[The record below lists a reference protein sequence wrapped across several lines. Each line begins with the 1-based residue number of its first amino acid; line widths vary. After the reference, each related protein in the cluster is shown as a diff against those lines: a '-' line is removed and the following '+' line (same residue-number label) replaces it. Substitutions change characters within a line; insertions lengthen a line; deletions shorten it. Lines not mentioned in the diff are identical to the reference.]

1 MVLIYQTDSGT
12 EFECRC
18 HCCSHRKRNERVH
31 RSLIEI
37 GQFASGWI
45 WCFARQWNVGMFRNP
60 QRVVPTLFK
69 SGSKTIRSDRLVGR
83 ENKCADVHDVIVDG
97 ECVSIGWRKHD
108 PYRGRPEAKVVPR
121 TTGIS
126 SVVRW

>member
-1 MVLIYQTDSGT
+1 
-12 EFECRC
+12 
-18 HCCSHRKRNERVH
+18 
-31 RSLIEI
+31 
-37 GQFASGWI
+37 
-45 WCFARQWNVGMFRNP
+45 MFRNP

-97 ECVSIGWRKHD
+97 ECVSIGWRKRD
-108 PYRGRPEAKVVPR
+108 PYRGRPEAKVLPS

-126 SVVRW
+126 CALVTQGGRRSAQSGENEC